1 MASYLFRRLALAI
14 PTLWVVVTLVFFIFR
29 VLVPGDPAELIAGE
43 LAPREVIESIR
54 RQMGLDQPLPVQYV
68 RYLSGLARGDLGVS
82 KVFQQNAG
90 EQLLARLPATLQ
102 LAGLAML
109 LAFVLGV
116 AAGIVS
122 AVRQSSWLDY
132 LATLGAVG
140 GVSIPSFWLG
150 LMLIMLFSVGLG
162 WLPTGGRTGPDSI
175 ILPAI
180 TLSAYQLAI
189 IARMTRS
196 SMLETLQQD
205 YVRTARAKGVRER
218 GIVLAH
224 ALRNA
229 LIPTVTIAG
238 LQMGYLL
245 GGSVIVETVFAWPG
259 LGSLMIESIRIRDYT
274 MVQAVALLFAA
285 MFLLINILV
294 DALYAYLDPRV
305 HYA

>member
-1 MASYLFRRLALAI
+1 
-14 PTLWVVVTLVFFIFR
+14 VVVTLVFFIFR

-43 LAPREVIESIR
+43 MAPREVVESIR
-54 RQMGLDQPLPVQYV
+54 RQMGLDQPLPIQYV

-102 LAGLAML
+102 LASLAML

-196 SMLETLQQD
+196 SMLEVLQQD

-218 GIVLAH
+218 GIILAH